1 MSFTNWTY
9 CYAIEILTIQGAQ
22 KGRNSRFQSYI
33 SKEMK
38 QEKIYIYV
46 HSKGYSFSF
55 LTVDNFL
62 HLRK

>member
-1 MSFTNWTY
+1 
-9 CYAIEILTIQGAQ
+9 
-22 KGRNSRFQSYI
+22 
-33 SKEMK
+33 MK

-62 HLRK
+62 NLRK